1 MVRILSF
8 CQVCVRGSRISL
20 LQQSQEQEVPKQYPT
35 NWTKMIREGKTS
47 PYSSWLFWLV
57 VFQSLSCVR
66 LCNPMDCSMPGFPV
80 LHYLPEFAQTHPTI
94 SSSVTPLLLPSI
106 FPSIKIFSK
115 ELALRIRWPKD
126 WSFGFS
132 ISPSKEISSGCLLE
146 GLFMLKLTHQYFGL
160 LM

>member
-8 CQVCVRGSRISL
+8 CQVCLRGSRISL

-106 FPSIKIFSK
+106 FPSIKIFSTQGLK
-115 ELALRIRWPKD
+115 QHLLSLWHWQAGSITRATWEAHQ
-126 WSFGFS
+126 FS
-132 ISPSKEISSGCLLE
+132 SVAQSC
-146 GLFMLKLTHQYFGL
+146 LTH
-160 LM
+160 